1 MSTYQQQNQ
10 FTHVEGPN
18 YQTVD
23 KFFEGASKIYGASAG
38 ALMAMILT
46 IGTPLEKSCLDL
58 MSMTR
63 DARKHKLGPLH
74 PAFNL
79 QQLVRDSMTATL
91 PADAHLRASG
101 RLCVSLTRVSDGKNV
116 IVSEFDTR
124 EELIQAV
131 LCSCFIPF
139 YCGLI
144 PPTYRG
150 VRYVDGA
157 VSDNLP
163 NCHLRNTV
171 TFSAFA
177 GESDVCPRSA
187 FRLHEVRFNNVS
199 IHVNSQNCYRVAS
212 SFFPPEPE
220 GMAEICDNGY
230 LDALR
235 FLQDNGLVPSETP
248 LAGLAVGTPCCDLGN
263 PSTQETGPSEGPE
276 LSSRKEGHSWLRPQ
290 LIENLPLDIKRALC
304 EGCREKHARGSML
317 SQVRERVHGNMASYL
332 RIPYALPM
340 DSALMLVNRV
350 ADWIPE
356 LPRGPGW
363 LYGTAGRRHS
373 PAESGEQGDPLTDTP
388 PPRDTS
394 WPSELI
400 ALNQS
405 GEEFVCPLTPEATP
419 IPADNN
425 TLSWDIP
432 AELHQ
437 LSLTPPPTPP
447 LGPADHQGAGWGS
460 GLGRA
465 VGWFRQMGS
474 EKGSAPRQS
483 DMGGGPPDMGPEDM
497 NE

>member
-1 MSTYQQQNQ
+1 MFDLNKEWSISFAGCGFMGIYYVGAASCI
-10 FTHVEGPN
+10 VERFP
-18 YQTVD
+18 Q
-23 KFFEGASKIYGASAG
+23 FFEGASKIYGASAG

-46 IGTPLEKSCLDL
+46 IGTPLEMSCVDL

-74 PAFNL
+74 PAFNM
-79 QQLVRDSMTATL
+79 QQLVRDSLMASL

-116 IVSEFDTR
+116 IASEFDTR

-163 NCHLRNTV
+163 NCHRRNTV

-212 SFFPPEPE
+212 SFFPPDPE

-235 FLQDNGLVPSETP
+235 FLQDNGLVPSEAP
-248 LAGLAVGTPCCDLGN
+248 LAGLAVSTPCCDLGN
-263 PSTQETGPSEGPE
+263 PSTPETGPSEGPE

-317 SQVRERVHGNMASYL
+317 SQVRERVHGNIASYL

-340 DSALMLVNRV
+340 DSALMLVNR
-350 ADWIPE
+350 
-356 LPRGPGW
+356 
-363 LYGTAGRRHS
+363 
-373 PAESGEQGDPLTDTP
+373 DTP

-419 IPADNN
+419 IPANNN
-425 TLSWDIP
+425 TLSWDIS